1 MAIPAT
7 PTRPRRPRRA
17 RATIPPRRRSI
28 SRWRARDYPVGQN
41 LCFYGEATDPEDGEL
56 PASQF
61 EWRADLPNGVTDYL
75 VAQGVKFGSANPTL
89 PGTYTLKLIVT
100 DFDGNQTIT
109 TIQFT
114 ASNNAPTNQPPTAV
128 AQANPTAGVAPLMV
142 QFNADNSSDPD
153 GTLRYSWDF
162 GDGNT
167 SDKKNPTHTYTNPG
181 TYTAVLT
188 VTDDNCATATDQVT
202 ITVNSGTPNPPA
214 APSNLT
220 ATAVSTSQIDLSWT
234 DNSNNEDGFKIERKD
249 PGSTTFVEIAQVG
262 ANVTNYSDTGLNPNS
277 TYTYRVR
284 AFNADGNSGYSNEAS
299 ATTQSQPNP
308 PAAPSNLTATAV
320 STSQIDLSWTDNSN
334 NEDGFKIERKDPG
347 STTFVEI
354 AQVGANVTNYSD
366 TGLNPNSTYT
376 YRVRAFNADGNSG
389 YSNEASATTQ
399 SQPNP
404 PAAPSNLTATA
415 VSTSQIDLSWTDNSN
430 NEDGFKIE
438 RKDPGSTTFV
448 EIAQVGA
455 NVTNYSD
462 TGLNPNSTY
471 TYRVRA
477 FNADGNS
484 GYSNEASA
492 TTQTQPNPPAA
503 PSNLTATA
511 VSTSQIDLSWTDNS
525 NNEDGFKIERKD
537 PGSTTFVEI
546 AQVGA
551 NVTNY
556 SDTGLN
562 PSSTYTYRVRAFNAD
577 GNSGYSNEASAT
589 TQTPPNQPPTATITQ
604 PADGST
610 FIRWGRPV
618 ELSAG
623 DGTDPEDGVLPASVP
638 LGKWTCPMAKRDCS
652 LQESKVAQP
661 YQPLREITLR
671 LIVKDNQGLSGIDEI
686 IIDVVGA
693 AKIAGLNSE
702 PESTNFEWF
711 QALDL
716 RTL

>member
-1 MAIPAT
+1 MNPNSTYTYRVRAFNADGNSGYSNEASATTQSQPNPPAAPSNLT
-7 PTRPRRPRRA
+7 ATAVSTSQIDLSWTDNSNNEDGFKIERKDPGATTFVEIAQVGANVTNYSDTGLNPNSTYTYRVRAFNADGNSGYSNEASATTQSQPNPPAAPSNLTATAVSTSQIDLSWTDNSNNEDGFKIERKDPGSTTFVEIAQVGANVTNYSDTGLNPNSTYTYRVRAFNADGNSGYSNEASATTQSAGNNPPT
-17 RATIPPRRRSI
+17 ATIIQPVAGKTYPR
-28 SRWRARDYPVGQN
+28 GQN

-438 RKDPGSTTFV
+438 RKDPGPPPSWKSPRSAPTSPTT
-448 EIAQVGA
+448 
-455 NVTNYSD
+455 VT
-462 TGLNPNSTY
+462 
-471 TYRVRA
+471 
-477 FNADGNS
+477 
-484 GYSNEASA
+484 
-492 TTQTQPNPPAA
+492 
-503 PSNLTATA
+503 
-511 VSTSQIDLSWTDNS
+511 
-525 NNEDGFKIERKD
+525 
-537 PGSTTFVEI
+537 
-546 AQVGA
+546 
-551 NVTNY
+551 
-556 SDTGLN
+556 
-562 PSSTYTYRVRAFNAD
+562 
-577 GNSGYSNEASAT
+577 
-589 TQTPPNQPPTATITQ
+589 
-604 PADGST
+604 
-610 FIRWGRPV
+610 PV
-618 ELSAG
+618 
-623 DGTDPEDGVLPASVP
+623 
-638 LGKWTCPMAKRDCS
+638 
-652 LQESKVAQP
+652 
-661 YQPLREITLR
+661 
-671 LIVKDNQGLSGIDEI
+671 
-686 IIDVVGA
+686 
-693 AKIAGLNSE
+693 
-702 PESTNFEWF
+702 
-711 QALDL
+711 
-716 RTL
+716 